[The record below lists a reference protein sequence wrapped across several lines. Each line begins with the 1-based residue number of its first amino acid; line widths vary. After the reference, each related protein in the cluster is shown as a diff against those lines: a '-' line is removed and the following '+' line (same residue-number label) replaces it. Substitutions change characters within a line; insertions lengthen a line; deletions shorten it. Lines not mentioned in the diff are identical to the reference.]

1 MEIQL
6 FSLAEH
12 TPEGFKSINTFNGVL
27 PSSTIILYA
36 ETIEKALAFLRAY
49 PARPRGVIVTPGE
62 SFNSSP
68 ASASFWHIAIPENNM
83 SAVKSIAQC
92 YLDTFG
98 CENIP
103 SSDSYEA
110 LQSRFSDLLLET
122 VENRRSEETFRKN
135 ETEHKK
141 IQTLANVGSWK
152 WNLQTGKVKLSAEL
166 CRIYSIPEQ
175 KEYSDITD
183 FIDAYTHPDDI
194 MDVKKAAENAFKGY
208 GSKALIFRIIR
219 PDGEIRFIAAPEPE
233 VIKMD
238 DRNNPVEIFG
248 IQQDITDQKKA
259 EDELLQ
265 SEHQLGETARN
276 IPGIIFQFY
285 IRKSG
290 EYGIDFVSGNLE
302 SIFGIPED
310 TENLF
315 ESFVQGI
322 PSKEQKEEFFSSIDS
337 AVSSMED
344 WNFET
349 PFLRSSGEM
358 IHVRG
363 ISKPTLLNN
372 VVLFNGIM
380 LDVTEQKNASQ
391 RVADLNSLLLAIRN
405 VNQLIVQETGLEGLL
420 QNACETLIET
430 RSYQDCTIM
439 LLDDEGKIGEVFQA
453 GTKSYLKDE
462 LILGP
467 YPVCVAQAID
477 TGNYVIM
484 NDPDQCK
491 GCDHLGKHG
500 KDFYPTFVAP
510 MKSEDRTVGI
520 LFVALS
526 YESTIDAEEG
536 ALLQEVT
543 DDIAFA
549 MGKLDAESKLIK
561 SEERYRKLFDSSHDA
576 IMTLEPP
583 AWKFASGNPSI
594 LGMFCVS
601 SEEEFTTMGPWNLSP
616 RYQPDGQLSS
626 DKAKQMIGIA
636 MREGSHFFEWIHRRL
651 SGEDFSATVL
661 LTRVDMPENTFL
673 QATVRDITDRKKTEL
688 ELNHLRNY
696 LANIIDS
703 MPSVLIGV
711 STENKITLWNSEAE
725 HRTGLSAK
733 KAFGRKLSDVI
744 PWLSEH
750 SSLISDSISSRE
762 VKYKA
767 RQNTS
772 TDDEN
777 RYEDLTVY
785 PLIANNVE
793 GAVLRIDDV
802 TERVRLEEMMVQS
815 EKMLSV
821 GGLAAGMAHEINN
834 PLAGMM
840 QNSEVILRRLTGDLP
855 DNDRIAA
862 EVGTTMEV
870 IRSFLEKRN
879 ILHQLHLIH
888 DSGRRAA
895 SIVQNMLSFAR
906 KSEAKPSLFDVAE
919 LLDKTL
925 ELAQNDYDLKKKY
938 DFRHIEIR
946 REYEK
951 SLPMILCERSKIQ
964 QVFLN
969 ILRNGTEAMWNSKSR
984 TGKPKKPRFILKIT
998 AEDNFVVTE
1007 IEDNGPGIPAN
1018 IRKRIFEP
1026 FFTTKEV
1033 GIGTGLGLSVS
1044 YFIVTEGH
1052 GGELEVK
1059 SVPGRHTRFIIR
1071 LPIGSDDS

>member
-1 MEIQL
+1 MDIQL
-6 FSLAEH
+6 FSLAVH
-12 TPEGFKSINTFNGVL
+12 TPEGFKSIDTFNEVL
-27 PSSTIILYA
+27 PSSTIVLYS
-36 ETIEKALAFLRAY
+36 ETVGKALTFLRAY
-49 PARPRGVIVTPGE
+49 PAKPRGVIVTPGE

-68 ASASFWHIAIPENNM
+68 ASPSFWHLSIPEDYLPE
-83 SAVKSIAQC
+83 VKNIAEC
-92 YLDTFG
+92 YLDTVG
-98 CENIP
+98 CEGIP
-103 SSDSYEA
+103 ESDSYEA
-110 LQSRFSDLLLET
+110 LQSRFSDLLLRA
-122 VENRRSEETFRKN
+122 VKNRRNEDIHRKN
-135 ETEHKK
+135 ETELKK

-152 WNLQTGKVKLSAEL
+152 WNLQTGKVILSTEL
-166 CRIYSIPEQ
+166 CRIYSILEQ
-175 KEYSDITD
+175 KEYSDIND

-194 MDVKKAAENAFKGY
+194 NDVRKAAENAFKGR
-208 GSKALIFRIIR
+208 GAKALIFRIIR
-219 PDGEIRFIAAPEPE
+219 PDGEIRWIAAPEPE
-233 VIKMD
+233 IIRLD
-238 DRNNPVEIFG
+238 DQDNPVEIFG

-265 SEHQLGETARN
+265 SELKLGEAARN

-290 EYGIDFVSGNLE
+290 EYGIDFISGNLE
-302 SIFGIPED
+302 NIFGIPED
-310 TENLF
+310 TDNLF
-315 ESFVQGI
+315 ENFVQGI
-322 PSKEQKEEFFSSIDS
+322 PSKKGKDDFYSSIDE
-337 AVSSMED
+337 AVTSVEN
-344 WNFET
+344 WNFDT
-349 PFLRSSGEM
+349 PFVKPSGEM
-358 IHVRG
+358 IYVRG
-363 ISKPTLLNN
+363 ISKPTLLND
-372 VVLFNGIM
+372 VILFHGVM
-380 LDVTEQKNASQ
+380 LDVTEQRNASQ
-391 RVADLNSLLLAIRN
+391 RVKDLNSLLLAIRN
-405 VNQLIVQETGLEGLL
+405 VNQLIVQETRLEGLL

-439 LLDDEGKIGEVFQA
+439 LMDDEQIIGKIFQA

-462 LILGP
+462 LLSGP
-467 YPVCVAQAID
+467 FPVCVAKAVD
-477 TGNYVIM
+477 TGNYIIM
-484 NDPDQCK
+484 SDPDQCA
-491 GCDHLGKHG
+491 GCKHLGKHG
-500 KDFYPTFVAP
+500 EDFYPTFVAP
-510 MKSEDRTVGI
+510 MKSENRTVGI

-526 YESTIDAEEG
+526 SEAVIDEEEG

-549 MGKLDAESKLIK
+549 MGKLDAEAKLIK

-583 AWKFASGNPSI
+583 LWKFTSGNPSI

-616 RYQPDGQLSS
+616 RYQSDGQLSS

-651 SGEDFSATVL
+651 SGEDFPAMVL
-661 LTRVDMPENTFL
+661 LTRVDMQDNTFL
-673 QATVRDITDRKKTEL
+673 QATVRDITDRRKSEL

-711 STENKITLWNSEAE
+711 STKSKITLWNSEAE
-725 HRTGLSAK
+725 NRTGLNAGE
-733 KAFGRKLSDVI
+733 AFGRKLNDVI
-744 PWLSEH
+744 PWLSEY
-750 SSLISDSISSRE
+750 SSLISESISSRE
-762 VKYKA
+762 VMYKA

-772 TDDEN
+772 TEDES

-785 PLIANNVE
+785 PLVANDVE

-802 TERVRLEEMMVQS
+802 TERVRLEEMMIQS

-840 QNSEVILRRLTGDLP
+840 QNAEVILRRLTDDLP

-862 EVGTTMEV
+862 EVGTTMDAV
-870 IRSFLEKRN
+870 RNFLEKRS
-879 ILHQLHLIH
+879 ILHQLKLIH
-888 DSGRRAA
+888 DSGKRAA
-895 SIVQNMLSFAR
+895 TIVQNMLSFAR
-906 KSEAKPSLFDVAE
+906 KSESKPSFFDITE
-919 LLDKTL
+919 LLDTTL

-938 DFRHIEIR
+938 DFRHIEIV
-946 REYEK
+946 REYEQ
-951 SLPMILCERSKIQ
+951 SLPMILCEKSKIQ

-984 TGKPKKPRFILKIT
+984 TGKPKKPRFILKIA
-998 AEDNFVVTE
+998 AENDFVVIE
-1007 IEDNGPGIPAN
+1007 IQDNGPGIPAN

-1044 YFIVTEGH
+1044 YFIITEGH

-1071 LPIGSDDS
+1071 LPIPSNE

>member
-1 MEIQL
+1 MDIQL
-6 FSLAEH
+6 FSLAQN
-12 TPEGFKSINTFNGVL
+12 TPDGFKSINAIKEVL
-27 PSSTIILYA
+27 PSTTIALYA
-36 ETIEKALAFLRAY
+36 ETVEKALVFLRAY
-49 PARPRGVIVTPGE
+49 PAKPRGVIVTPGD
-62 SFNSSP
+62 SFDSSP
-68 ASASFWHIAIPENNM
+68 ASPSFWHLSIPKDYLPE
-83 SAVKSIAQC
+83 VKSIAEC

-98 CENIP
+98 CRDIP
-103 SSDSYEA
+103 DSNSYEA
-110 LQSRFSDLLLET
+110 LQSRISDLLLET
-122 VENRRSEETFRKN
+122 VENRRNEDRHIKI
-135 ETEHKK
+135 ETELKK

-152 WNLQTGKVKLSAEL
+152 WNFQTGRVTLSAEL
-166 CRIYSIPEQ
+166 CRMYSIPEQ
-175 KEYSDITD
+175 KEYSDIND

-194 MDVKKAAENAFKGY
+194 NDVRKAAENAFKGR

-219 PDGEIRFIAAPEPE
+219 PDGEIRWIAAPEPE
-233 VIKMD
+233 IISMD
-238 DRNNPVEIFG
+238 EQDNPVEIFG

-265 SEHQLGETARN
+265 SEHQLGEAARN

-285 IRKSG
+285 IRKTG
-290 EYGIDFVSGNLE
+290 EYGIDFVGGNLE
-302 SIFGIPED
+302 NIFGLPGD

-322 PSKEQKEEFFSSIDS
+322 PSKKEKDDFYSSIDK
-337 AVSSMED
+337 AVTTVGN
-344 WNFET
+344 WNFEI
-349 PFLRSSGEM
+349 PFLTPAGDL

-363 ISKPTLLNN
+363 ISKPTLRND
-372 VVLFNGIM
+372 VILFNGIM
-380 LDVTEQKNASQ
+380 LDVTEQRNASQ
-391 RVADLNSLLLAIRN
+391 RVKDLNSLLLAIRN

-420 QNACETLIET
+420 QNACKTLIET

-439 LLDDEGKIGEVFQA
+439 LLDDEQTIGRIFQA

-462 LILGP
+462 LASDP
-467 YPVCVAQAID
+467 FPECVAQAVK
-477 TGNYVIM
+477 TGKYVLM
-484 NDPDQCK
+484 NDPDQCA
-491 GCDHLGKHG
+491 GCKHLGKHG

-510 MKSEDRTVGI
+510 MQSENRTVGI

-526 YESTIDAEEG
+526 SDTVIDAEEG

-549 MGKLDAESKLIK
+549 MGKLNAEAQLIK

-576 IMTLEPP
+576 IMTLAPP
-583 AWKFASGNPSI
+583 SWKFTSGNPSI

-616 RYQPDGQLSS
+616 RYQLDGQLSS

-636 MREGSHFFEWIHRRL
+636 MREGSNFFEWTHRRL
-651 SGEDFSATVL
+651 SGEDFPAMVL
-661 LTRVDMPENTFL
+661 LTRVEMQDNTFL
-673 QATVRDITDRKKTEL
+673 QATVRDVTDRKKADL

-711 STENKITLWNSEAE
+711 STKSKITLWNSEAE
-725 HRTGLSAK
+725 NRSGLNAGE
-733 KAFGRKLSDVI
+733 AFGRKLSDVI
-744 PWLSEH
+744 PWLSEY
-750 SSLISDSISSRE
+750 SSLISESISSRQ

-772 TDDEN
+772 TEDES

-785 PLIANNVE
+785 PLVANDVE

-802 TERVRLEEMMVQS
+802 TERVRLEEMMIQS

-840 QNSEVILRRLTGDLP
+840 QNAEVILRRLTDYLP
-855 DNDRIAA
+855 ENDRIAA
-862 EVGTTMEV
+862 EVGTTMEA
-870 IRSFLEKRN
+870 IRGFLEKRS
-879 ILHQLHLIH
+879 ILHQLRLIH

-895 SIVQNMLSFAR
+895 TIVQNMLSFAR
-906 KSEAKPSLFDVAE
+906 KSESKPSLFDVSE
-919 LLDKTL
+919 ILDKTV

-938 DFRHIEIR
+938 DFRHIEIK
-946 REYEK
+946 REYDQSVPK
-951 SLPMILCERSKIQ
+951 ILCERSKIQ

-998 AEDNFVVTE
+998 AENDYVVIE
-1007 IEDNGPGIPAN
+1007 IQDNGPGIPAD

-1026 FFTTKEV
+1026 FYTTKEV
-1033 GIGTGLGLSVS
+1033 GVGTGLGLSVS
-1044 YFIVTEGH
+1044 YFIITEGH

-1071 LPIGSDDS
+1071 LPIGSDEQ